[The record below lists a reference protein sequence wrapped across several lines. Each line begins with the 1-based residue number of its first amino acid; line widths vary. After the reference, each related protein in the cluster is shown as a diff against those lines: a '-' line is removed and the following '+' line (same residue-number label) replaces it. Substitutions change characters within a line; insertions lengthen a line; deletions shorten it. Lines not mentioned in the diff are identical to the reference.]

1 MWVVWRQQ
9 RSIVVAFAL
18 LAVVVAAWTLIMGL
32 HEQSLWRE
40 FLSAPCKGQFG
51 GTTTGNATFCEHL
64 QFSISNSGK
73 LNQVVIGIGLTFA
86 PLFGL
91 ILGVNAV
98 AHEIEQKTIRLAW
111 TQSGSR
117 TRWLMNKYLTSV
129 VSLVVILAPLCW
141 LFSWWV
147 GASHDAARITQKVFA
162 ISGLVEVTCG
172 FFCFALAVVVGL
184 LLRRPGWSLAVG
196 LVVFAAIFLGF
207 TTQVLPSL
215 GSPSVAVLQGTQ
227 FGVGS
232 SSGFTVTGGAPA
244 NSWPLSNGFMPKTE
258 KGVPSTSLMNRST
271 ADMYRCEVPGIP
283 KDSEPFCAKHLGLI
297 DVQLYI
303 PGNQF
308 WTLQSLEGGFYLIAA
323 ALLAALSLF
332 AVRRTKT

>member
-9 RSIVVAFAL
+9 RSIVIAFGL

-32 HEQSLWRE
+32 HEQTLWRE
-40 FLSAPCKGQFG
+40 YLSAPCKGEFG
-51 GTTTGNATFCEHL
+51 GLTASNVKFCEGL
-64 QFSISNSGK
+64 QFSVFNSGK
-73 LNQVVIGIGLTFA
+73 LNEVVLGIGIAFA

-98 AHEIEQKTIRLAW
+98 AQEIEQKTIRLAW

-117 TRWLMNKYLTSV
+117 ARWLMNKYLASV
-129 VSLVVILAPLCW
+129 VSLVVIVAPLCW

-162 ISGLVEVTCG
+162 ISGFVEVTCG
-172 FFCFALAVVVGL
+172 IFCFALAVVVGL

-196 LVVFAAIFLGF
+196 VVLFAAIFLGF
-207 TTQVLPSL
+207 TTQILPNL
-215 GSPSVAVLQGTQ
+215 ASPSVATLQGTQ
-227 FGVGS
+227 LGVGS

-244 NSWPLSNGFMPKTE
+244 DSWPLSNGYMPKME

-271 ADMYRCEVPGIP
+271 NKMYKCES
-283 KDSEPFCAKHLGLI
+283 SETPQRPPTICAKHLGLTDI
-297 DVQLYI
+297 QLYI

-332 AVRRTKT
+332 AVRRVKA